1 VSAGRTSR
9 LNRFLSMPRYRGASR
24 KRMNLGATTG
34 LVPGSLIVLITAFL
48 LVGADSELEIHRVH
62 APTEEGDAAF
72 RTNGPSFT

>member
-1 VSAGRTSR
+1 
-9 LNRFLSMPRYRGASR
+9 
-24 KRMNLGATTG
+24 MNLGATTG

-72 RTNGPSFT
+72 GTNGPSFT